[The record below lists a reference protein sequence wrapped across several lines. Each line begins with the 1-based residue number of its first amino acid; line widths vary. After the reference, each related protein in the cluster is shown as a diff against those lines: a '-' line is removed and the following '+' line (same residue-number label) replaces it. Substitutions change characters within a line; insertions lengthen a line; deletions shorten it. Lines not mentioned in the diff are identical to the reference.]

1 MADGRFLAE
10 LHIRQLS
17 DGQRVE
23 LTAPLTYVDE
33 DGTSYTVPFDY
44 PTNLESIPRGLWN
57 IFPKWGKGARAGVVH
72 DFLCDTKPLDSDHVH
87 ALYRRALKACGV
99 SKFEQHVKFWS
110 VKIGGPNFKARP
122 VEV

>member
-1 MADGRFLAE
+1 MADGRFLSE

-33 DGTSYTVPFDY
+33 DGTSYTVPFGY
-44 PTNLESIPRGLWN
+44 PTDLESVPRGLWN

-99 SKFEQHVKFWS
+99 SRFEQHVKFWA
-110 VKIGGPNFKARP
+110 VKLAGPNFTARA
-122 VEV
+122 VSC